1 MVAYSCEKPKPRGS
15 PFPAKLK
22 SRTRRNHVLTQITPT
37 YARVALSL
45 FKITT
50 VPSFAAKV
58 AFCPGLRF
66 GRRRPPTRTPLE
78 GRRRSADGGRR
89 WRGWGDLRKD
99 TVPPG
104 AGHGVNE
111 ERTSSGARLFTLV
124 GYHSGGALSRDIVS
138 TRLAQDFFKT
148 FHHQDT
154 KTPSDHKA
162 IRCIPCFMS
171 ALLKFTSKPSR

>member
-1 MVAYSCEKPKPRGS
+1 MLRASGFSSDFY
-15 PFPAKLK
+15 F
-22 SRTRRNHVLTQITPT
+22 LTSAFLITPFLFNNIPVFYSYLLCFHRHSRFT
-37 YARVALSL
+37 AEFSAALLCFHRHSCVALSL
-45 FKITT
+45 FGITT

-78 GRRRSADGGRR
+78 GRRRSADGCRR

-124 GYHSGGALSRDIVS
+124 GYHSGGALSREICSQV
-138 TRLAQDFFKT
+138 
-148 FHHQDT
+148 
-154 KTPSDHKA
+154 
-162 IRCIPCFMS
+162 
-171 ALLKFTSKPSR
+171 